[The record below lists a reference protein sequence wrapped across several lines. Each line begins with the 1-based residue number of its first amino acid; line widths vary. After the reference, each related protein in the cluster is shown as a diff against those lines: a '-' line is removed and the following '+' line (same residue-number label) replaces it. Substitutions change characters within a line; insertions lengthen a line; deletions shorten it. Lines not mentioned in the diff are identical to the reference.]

1 MLHGI
6 AYCNSQRCN
15 DRIIVILYTATS
27 TSTMLSHTDNE
38 TLATSTSTMLSH
50 IDNGTS
56 NQQKLTPTNTPS
68 TLDTTLIA
76 IAVVIVLVVAGA
88 TVFVII
94 LVVLIWKKTKNK
106 SKEKKTEPAYYN
118 TTKRTATGEE
128 AFYTSPQDVYY
139 STVDKSHTKHEN
151 EEDGQ
156 YAYATTEQLH
166 NSEELQSLQVY
177 DDIVG
182 KNVKNKFTQPNAA
195 IGKADDVSQMY
206 SVVDTSAKKGK
217 KNRQRKKNDDNT
229 SKCQNISEM
238 YAVVDKKAKNKS
250 VDDRVLD
257 EYAAV
262 DKSAKTRNR

>member
-1 MLHGI
+1 MLYGI
-6 AYCNSQRCN
+6 AYCNSHRCN
-15 DRIIVILYTATS
+15 DRIIVILCTATS

-38 TLATSTSTMLSH
+38 A
-50 IDNGTS
+50 S
-56 NQQKLTPTNTPS
+56 NQPKLTPTITPS
-68 TLDTTLIA
+68 ALDTTLTA

-88 TVFVII
+88 TAFIII

-128 AFYTSPQDVYY
+128 AFYTSPQDGYY
-139 STVDKSHTKHEN
+139 STVDKSHTKDEN

-156 YAYATTEQLH
+156 YAYATTEQLR

-217 KNRQRKKNDDNT
+217 KKFEKKKNDDNT

-250 VDDRVLD
+250 VDDLVVD